1 MILAET
7 TMADWILGFGTVVVS
22 VGLSWLVSQ
31 RLAKQASRDAREIAR
46 EVVESERERD
56 TALADREDR
65 RSAAAELAQRAS
77 VLRTSVQQMEAEHV
91 IGTLTPLSEHVIGVW
106 SATVFKMAPAIRTQV
121 EHCTSLAH
129 RAGLDQEAA
138 EMQNDLVIWDSVA
151 REAGED
157 FERRRRSPEPERHE
171 QAKAALNRTEESR
184 REYGNML
191 GRVVS
196 AARTLT
202 RNPG

>member
-1 MILAET
+1 MILAEAT
-7 TMADWILGFGTVVVS
+7 VADWVLGFGTVVVS
-22 VGLSWLVSQ
+22 VGLSWFVSR
-31 RLAKQASRDAREIAR
+31 RLALQASRDAREIAR

-65 RSAAAELAQRAS
+65 RAAAADLAERAS
-77 VLRTSVQQMEAEHV
+77 ALRTAVQEMDPQHE
-91 IGTLTPLSEHVIGVW
+91 IGTLTHLSEDVIGVW
-106 SATVFKMAPAIRTQV
+106 SATVFKMEPGLRTQV

-129 RAGLDQEAA
+129 RAGLDQEAS

-151 REAGED
+151 RESGED
-157 FERRRRSPEPERHE
+157 FERYRKSPERERHE
-171 QAKAALNRTEESR
+171 QAKVALDRTDDSR

-196 AARTLT
+196 AARALT